1 MPDKMIST
9 LVRFLEQND
18 GKLSKRAR
26 EQEFSKLTDEEIERI
41 EFQFKEVFGWG
52 ESST

>member
-1 MPDKMIST
+1 MIST

-26 EQEFSKLTDEEIERI
+26 EQEFSRLNAGEIERI
-41 EFQFKEVFGWG
+41 EIQFGNVFK
-52 ESST
+52 